1 MRKLKRPTIKDIAAL
16 SGYSINTVSRALRGR
31 GYVSAEAKQ
40 KILEIAEKIGYYKDK
55 TALSLRNRQTK
66 IIGVVIVDNSN
77 PFYADVLR
85 GIEEAA
91 YAEGYET
98 ILVNTYRDP
107 EREKA
112 ALVRLIERRVDGLI
126 ITSTQQNWDFL
137 LRLRNTGVNIVL
149 VGSHHEGL
157 ISVRPD
163 DVKAGLLAANH
174 LIEMGHRKIVMMNS
188 LPHKF
193 TSQMRL
199 KGFLVGVQGRAEFSV
214 INSAEGFENAYSTF
228 QRFLKNSWSGESA
241 VFCYNDIFAY
251 AVIKCLNDHGFR
263 VPDDVSVV
271 GIDDLVFSS
280 IVSPPLTTVR
290 IDRFLLGRT
299 AFFGVLGK
307 LDSEETLLDV
317 ELIVRKSVKQ
327 LAHGKASV

>member
-1 MRKLKRPTIKDIAAL
+1 VKKAKRPTIKDIASL

-40 KILEIAEKIGYYKDK
+40 KILQIAEKIGYYKDK
-55 TALSLRNRQTK
+55 TALSLRNRQTR

-85 GIEEAA
+85 GIEEVA

-98 ILVNTYRDP
+98 ILVNSYRDP

-112 ALVRLIERRVDGLI
+112 ALIRLIERRVDGLI

-137 LRLRNTGVNIVL
+137 LWVRNTGINVVL

-157 ISVRPD
+157 LSVRPD
-163 DVKAGLLAANH
+163 DIKAGYLAAKH
-174 LIEMGHRKIVMMNS
+174 LVQMGHRKIVMLNS

-199 KGFLVGVQGRAEFSV
+199 KGFLNGAGDEAQVRV
-214 INSAEGFENAYSTF
+214 INSAEGFENAYRTF
-228 QRFLKNSWSGESA
+228 EDFLKNLWSGETA

-251 AVIKCLNDHGFR
+251 AAIKCLNDQGLR
-263 VPDDVSVV
+263 VPEDMSVV
-271 GIDDLVFSS
+271 GVDDLVFSS

-290 IDRFLLGRT
+290 IDRFQLGRT
-299 AFFGVLGK
+299 AFQGVLGR
-307 LDSEETLLDV
+307 LDREETIVDV
-317 ELIVRKSVKQ
+317 ELVVRNSVKRI
-327 LAHGKASV
+327 G